1 MVEIRR
7 WRSFC
12 ALFYLFFVTFTYG
25 PTGLAEITAQLGHT
39 VNLTCSGQDDITGL
53 VLKRS
58 DLDPPYVF
66 FFRDNRPDLTKQN
79 KLFQDRVKLPGPLLK
94 NDEGDVVLY
103 LSNVS
108 WSDNGTYSCRVHR
121 REGGPVKTS
130 FDVRVIEPDG
140 GPIPTDDSPTE
151 DPLTEDTPTD
161 DSRAEAQGDT
171 IIIKFAVLFS
181 FVVTCFAA
189 LILLRDCLFKKKEI
203 KNQ

>member
-7 WRSFC
+7 LTSIC
-12 ALFYLFFVTFTYG
+12 ALFYLFFVTLTY
-25 PTGLAEITAQLGHT
+25 GLAEITAQLGQT

-66 FFRDNRPDLTKQN
+66 VFRDNRPDLTRQN
-79 KLFQDRVKLPGPLLK
+79 QLFQDRVKLPGPLLK

-121 REGGPVKTS
+121 REGGPVETS
-130 FDVRVIEPDG
+130 FDVRVIEPNG

-151 DPLTEDTPTD
+151 DPPSDDPLTD